1 MRRGLLWLER
11 QLTIRRMLVIGLLM
25 LLAHDLPQWW
35 NDANWQ
41 GDANPFCGRQQFPA
55 ATGPGG
61 SSVFAYRIVCET
73 IAKPSMTYVYLH
85 QISRGDRPV
94 NLILRYIGNPPRVE
108 WIDPPR
114 DRDLVDAQPGKLAM
128 TDGSAAHRVS
138 RILRSRRLLSG
149 STALPSV
156 TPSPGPPA
164 RDAPA

>member
-11 QLTIRRMLVIGLLM
+11 QLTIRRMLAIGLLM
-25 LLAHDLPQWW
+25 LLAHDLPLWW

-41 GDANPFCGRQQFPA
+41 GDANPFCGRQQLPA

-61 SSVFAYRIVCET
+61 NSVFAHRIVCET

-108 WIDPPR
+108 WTDPKHVVIR
-114 DRDLVDAQPGKLAM
+114 IGNVTYLGKQVA
-128 TDGSAAHRVS
+128 
-138 RILRSRRLLSG
+138 ILSG
-149 STALPSV
+149 IHITVDGFDPH
-156 TPSPGPPA
+156 
-164 RDAPA
+164 